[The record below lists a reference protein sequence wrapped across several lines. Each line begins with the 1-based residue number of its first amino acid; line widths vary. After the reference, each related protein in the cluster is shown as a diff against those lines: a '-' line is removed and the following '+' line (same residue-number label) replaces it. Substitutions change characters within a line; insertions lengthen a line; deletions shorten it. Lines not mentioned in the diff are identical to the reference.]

1 MLAGT
6 VFDIQKFSIHDG
18 PGIRTTVFL
27 KGCPLHCRW
36 CHNPESQRRDPEL
49 SFNAGLCIGC
59 SSCVNQCSRDGH
71 LLSDREHRLDRTQC
85 VVCGSCAKGCYTGA
99 LEVIGR
105 EMTVEQVIADVLRDR
120 PFYETSGGGMTISG
134 GEPLMQIDFTAAL
147 LQRAVDEQLHT
158 CVETCG
164 HASWQRLERIIP
176 LTNLFLY
183 DFKEADPERHRQLTG
198 VSNDQILA
206 NLDRLHAAGAAILLR
221 VPFVPGVNATDANIA
236 ALAELSQRLPRLQGV
251 ELMPYHRLGEGKHE
265 RLGLEAP
272 RQMSAESP
280 TPAMVDDWIARFAA
294 LGVKLV
300 NPPQPS

>member
-1 MLAGT
+1 MLSGT

-27 KGCPLHCRW
+27 KGCPLECQW
-36 CHNPESQRRDPEL
+36 CHNPESQARDPEL

-59 SSCVNQCSRDGH
+59 GSCVNQCSRDGH
-71 LLSDREHRLDRTQC
+71 LLSDREHRLDRTSC

-105 EMTVEQVIADVLRDR
+105 EMTVDQVIADVLRDR

-134 GEPLMQIDFTAAL
+134 GEPLMQIDFTEAL
-147 LQRAVDEQLHT
+147 LQRAAEEKLHT

-164 HASWQRLERIIP
+164 HASWQRLERIVP

-206 NLDRLHAAGAAILLR
+206 NLHRLHAAGAAILLR
-221 VPFVPGVNATDANIA
+221 VPFVPGVNATDDNIA
-236 ALAELSQRLPRLQGV
+236 ALAELSHQLPLLQGI

-265 RLGLEAP
+265 RLGRGAP
-272 RQMSAESP
+272 RQMIAEAP
-280 TPAMVDDWIARFAA
+280 TPAMIDDWIARFAG

-300 NPPQPS
+300 NEPSTS